1 MIGGVPKALALR
13 LGWTSTTFAIMQILR
28 LVNSVVLA
36 RLLAPPVFGLMMIVN
51 TIKTGVELLSDVG
64 INQNI
69 VSSKQ
74 GESPDFYDTAWTLQV
89 FRGVILGLLCVAF
102 AGVFADFFEE
112 PQLSVILPI
121 FALLFIFSGFQSTGR
136 ALLQKRVAVVRA
148 DLFELSLLLFTVM
161 LQIVLAFIT
170 PTIWALVIGSV
181 VSGAVAMIASYYLIP
196 GLRHRFLIE
205 PASAHQILHFSKW
218 IFLSSIIYFLAMNF
232 DRLYFAKQISLTDL
246 GVFAIARSLA
256 DMISSAAVRAGNLLI
271 FPTVAAMQGSNYEL
285 RGKLLRGRRTL
296 LLLVAL
302 GLGVFVAISD
312 VVVLK
317 LYPAPFAEAATLFP
331 MLLLGVWFAILA
343 TVNSSILLGT
353 ARPAL
358 PTWANG
364 AKLLAYVIFVPL
376 AFYYNGLIAAIL
388 VLNAGEVVRYLVLW
402 MFTRRQ
408 HLAFGRDDLA
418 LTLLFVAIVVVARQ
432 LLWALGLTGGLD
444 DLFPVLQP
452 EFWGR

>member
-13 LGWTSTTFAIMQILR
+13 LGWTSTTFAIMQLLR
-28 LVNSVVLA
+28 LANSVVLA

-74 GESPDFYDTAWTLQV
+74 GDTPDFYDTAWTLQV
-89 FRGVILGLLCVAF
+89 LRGVILGVLCVLF
-102 AGVFADFFEE
+102 AGVFASFFEE
-112 PQLSVILPI
+112 PQLAVILPI
-121 FALLFIFSGFQSTGR
+121 FALLFIFSGFQSTAR

-148 DLFELSLLLFTVM
+148 DLFELSVLLFTVV
-161 LQIVLAFIT
+161 LQIVLALIT

-181 VSGAVAMIASYYLIP
+181 ASGAATLIASYFLVP

-205 PASAHQILHFSKW
+205 PTSAHKILHFSKW
-218 IFLSSIIYFLAMNF
+218 IFLSSIIYFLALNF
-232 DRLYFAKQISLTDL
+232 DRLYFAKQISLADL

-256 DMISSAAVRAGNLLI
+256 DMISSAAVRSSNLLV
-271 FPTVAAMQGSNYEL
+271 FPTVAAMEGPNYEV
-285 RGKLLRGRRTL
+285 RQKLLHGRRTV

-302 GLGVFVAISD
+302 GLGAFVAISD
-312 VVVLK
+312 VVVEL
-317 LYPAPFAEAATLFP
+317 LYDVRYVEAATLLP
-331 MLLLGVWFAILA
+331 LLLLGVWFAILA

-358 PTWANG
+358 PALSNG
-364 AKLLAYVIFVPL
+364 AKLLAYIIFVPL
-376 AFYYNGLIAAIL
+376 AFYYYGFIAAIM

-418 LTLLFVAIVVVARQ
+418 LTILFVAVVVIARQ
-432 LLWALGLTGGLD
+432 SMWALGLTGGLD
-444 DLFPVLQP
+444 DLLPVLQP